1 MHPPSITSNDIL
13 SELIFSASRSSGPGG
28 QNVNKVSTK
37 ITVQWDIMNSKSIS
51 EEQKELLLRKL
62 RTRLTN
68 DGVLQLAAQEFRSQL
83 QNKEEALHKLDQVLE
98 QAFKQKKI
106 RKPSKPS
113 KASQRKRVDNKKK
126 HAEKKSLR
134 RRVE

>member
-1 MHPPSITSNDIL
+1 MHPPSITSNDIF
-13 SELIFSASRSSGPGG
+13 SELLFSASRSSGPGG

-37 ITVQWDIMNSKSIS
+37 ITVQWDIVNSKSIN
-51 EEQKELLLRKL
+51 EEQRDLLLRKFH
-62 RTRLTN
+62 TRLTN
-68 DGVLQLAAQEFRSQL
+68 DGVLQLAAQEHRSQL
-83 QNKEEALHKLDQVLE
+83 QNKEEVIRKLDQLLE

-113 KASQRKRVDNKKK
+113 KAAQRKRVDNKKK

-134 RRVE
+134 RRIE

>member
-13 SELIFSASRSSGPGG
+13 SELLFSAARSSGPGG
-28 QNVNKVSTK
+28 QNVNKVNTK
-37 ITVQWDIMNSKSIS
+37 ITIQWDIVNSKSIS
-51 EEQKELLLRKL
+51 EEQRELLLKKL
-62 RTRLTN
+62 HTRLTK
-68 DGVLQLAAQEFRSQL
+68 DGVLQLASQENRSQL
-83 QNKEEALHKLDQVLE
+83 QNKEEAIGKLDQLLE

-113 KASQRKRVDNKKK
+113 KAAQRKRVDNKKK

-134 RRVE
+134 RRIE